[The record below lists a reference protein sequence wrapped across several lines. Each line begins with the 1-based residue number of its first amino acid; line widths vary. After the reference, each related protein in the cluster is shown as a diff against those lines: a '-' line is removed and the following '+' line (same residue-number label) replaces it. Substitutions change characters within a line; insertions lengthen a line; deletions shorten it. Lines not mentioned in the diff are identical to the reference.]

1 MKQKEI
7 LAAVR
12 LLLDEMEK
20 EIDNAI
26 AFDDYEAKRRFDE
39 TMPAPYEVGI
49 PEKHPSRIKCQGV
62 TIRQLIKLLYE

>member
-26 AFDDYEAKRRFDE
+26 AFDDYEASCI
-39 TMPAPYEVGI
+39 Y
-49 PEKHPSRIKCQGV
+49 
-62 TIRQLIKLLYE
+62 

>member
-26 AFDDYEAKRRFDE
+26 AYDDYEAKRRFDE
-39 TMPAPYEVGI
+39 TMPAPY
-49 PEKHPSRIKCQGV
+49 
-62 TIRQLIKLLYE
+62 